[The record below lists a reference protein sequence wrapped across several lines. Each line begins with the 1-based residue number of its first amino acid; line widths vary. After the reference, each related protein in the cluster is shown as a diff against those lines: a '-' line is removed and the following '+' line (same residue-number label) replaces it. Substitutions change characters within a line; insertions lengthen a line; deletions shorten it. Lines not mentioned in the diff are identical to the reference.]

1 MVFSHEG
8 ERKSE
13 MKTRKAFVL
22 SGRRHCLAQR
32 RRGAEEF
39 LDRINKIN
47 RILAWRTGDT
57 EDGVFWHGEQEK
69 QEENWGCHTPH

>member
-1 MVFSHEG
+1 VGNGIILKM
-8 ERKSE
+8 
-13 MKTRKAFVL
+13 
-22 SGRRHCLAQR
+22 
-32 RRGAEEF
+32 F

-69 QEENWGCHTPH
+69 QEEDWGCHLSPRRRRT